1 MSESTEFPRPLVLT
15 DDELMALAAVSGRAW
30 WTGLRS
36 VDVASEDDMIGA
48 SGRGLRSLAVRSLV
62 SDDGAPDDSLS
73 LALSCLG
80 TRPWAT
86 VVAVDDRD
94 HVVPDAPMLV
104 VFRGESAPVACR
116 SDVSGTHLFHEL
128 DPDHA
133 VELLT
138 EQLTGTDGAEVAAA
152 FWAPDLAPRG
162 GLRRRG
168 SECRRMSP
176 DGHDLGA
183 VSGTEQTELISDAV
197 RSFGDR

>member
-1 MSESTEFPRPLVLT
+1 MEDDVNLPAPLMLT

-36 VDVASEDDMIGA
+36 VDVASEEDMIRA
-48 SGRGLRSLAVRSLV
+48 SGRGLRSLAVRALISE
-62 SDDGAPDDSLS
+62 DGTPAESLS
-73 LALSCLG
+73 LAVTCLG

-104 VFRGESAPVACR
+104 VFRGDSSPVACR
-116 SDVSGTHLFHEL
+116 SDVSGTHLLHEL
-128 DPDHA
+128 TPDHA

-138 EQLTGTDGAEVAAA
+138 EQLSGLDGAAVAAA

-168 SECRRMSP
+168 SECRRVSP
-176 DGHDLGA
+176 DGEDLGP
-183 VSGTEQTELISDAV
+183 VGTTDDPEPIAHAV
-197 RSFGDR
+197 RSFGDS